1 MVSGRAT
8 LIECTLRGNLAMVT
22 RTGHH
27 ASGGGASIGESG
39 TLELIGARMN
49 SNDAGGKGIYE
60 SNLLDETLSRSNR
73 MERAAHI
80 DCAGNVTLVD
90 SRISSSPATSSVAM
104 SSTEPGVGQLEY
116 AASVAM
122 SSTEPGVGQLEY
134 AASAWITGRGS
145 GVITIR
151 DCKLESAVADVARP
165 TVLLRLVGSLSQSV
179 MRGCTAVNMAVDI
192 PEVAQ
197 PPKRFAA
204 INSTFEPPLLTK
216 MPAAVD
222 PPHCSVIV
230 AGERVCDPRAQCRN
244 GTSGGIWCSCTGDGL
259 RHKPGVV
266 PDGQQCQQEARV
278 DLHVQSKKLLL
289 KVRKPG
295 SERLAVIVNATGE
308 TKFSAQYS
316 LGITHV
322 SGSGNNRMMLG
333 NASWQS
339 LNDTLLSLHGFALRW
354 DKPPSED
361 AAIDLDREAGSFAV
375 SKIYRYQLRLDCGKT
390 RPCLA
395 DGDSVETLMQIGTD
409 SDSSSM
415 RSEVLLITDVE
426 AFVSCDQSQAWVE
439 RDVYDLPPQTPF
451 RVHVTAV
458 DVDGLAVNF
467 TRADIAFLLGKRY
480 SNKTVTLPVQWNS
493 GSNEYVAVA
502 SGDLTNDDGEHELIV
517 RVRQGWSEADARV
530 KDCILLRRVITV
542 IADRRQ
548 AILAGCLAS
557 VLLLAG
563 VAVGHLLHKN
573 RERALRIFLS
583 FLSFEGLLLVEVLLE
598 LWGTRPPA
606 CTTTPKHTHRPV
618 SGLGLGSVCIEPFVA
633 FVVQTWRGT
642 ASSWSL

>member
-8 LIECTLRGNLAMVT
+8 LIECTLRGNMAMVT
-22 RTGHH
+22 RTGNH
-27 ASGGGASIGESG
+27 ASGGGAGIGDSG
-39 TLELIGARMN
+39 TLELFGARMN

-60 SNLLDETLSRSNR
+60 ITPVLGELLSRRNR

-90 SRISSSPATSSVAM
+90 SGISSPATSSVAM

-116 AASVAM
+116 AAS
-122 SSTEPGVGQLEY
+122 
-134 AASAWITGRGS
+134 AWITARGS
-145 GVITIR
+145 GVIMIR

-165 TVLLRLVGSLSQSV
+165 TILLRLVGSLSQSV

-197 PPKRFAA
+197 KRFAA

-216 MPAAVD
+216 MPAAVE

-230 AGERVCDPRAQCRN
+230 AGERVCDPRARCQTR
-244 GTSGGIWCSCTGDGL
+244 TSGGIWCSCIGDGL

-278 DLHVQSKKLLL
+278 DLHMQSEKLRL

-295 SERLAVIVNATGE
+295 SLSELLAVIVYATGE
-308 TKFSAQYS
+308 MKFSAQYS

-361 AAIDLDREAGSFAV
+361 ADVDLDREAGSFAV

-415 RSEVLLITDVE
+415 RSKVLLITDVE
-426 AFVSCDQSQAWVE
+426 ALVSCDQSQAWVE
-439 RDVYDLPPQTPF
+439 RDIYDLPPQTPF

-467 TRADIAFLLGKRY
+467 TRADIAFLLGKRN
-480 SNKTVTLPVQWNS
+480 SSETVTLPVQWNS

-542 IADRRQ
+542 VPDRSQ

-557 VLLLAG
+557 ALLLAG
-563 VAVGHLLHKN
+563 GAVGYLLHKN
-573 RERALRIFLS
+573 RERALRLFLS

-606 CTTTPKHTHRPV
+606 WARTRTTTHTRTYRPV
-618 SGLGLGSVCIEPFVA
+618 PASV
-633 FVVQTWRGT
+633 
-642 ASSWSL
+642 

>member
-8 LIECTLRGNLAMVT
+8 LIECTLRGNMAMVT
-22 RTGHH
+22 RTGNH
-27 ASGGGASIGESG
+27 ASGGGAGIGDSG
-39 TLELIGARMN
+39 TLELFGARMN
-49 SNDAGGKGIYE
+49 SNDAGGKGISE
-60 SNLLDETLSRSNR
+60 ITPVLGELLSRCNR

-90 SRISSSPATSSVAM
+90 SGISSSPATSSVAM

-116 AASVAM
+116 AAS
-122 SSTEPGVGQLEY
+122 
-134 AASAWITGRGS
+134 AWITARGS

-165 TVLLRLVGSLSQSV
+165 TILLRLVGSLSESV

-197 PPKRFAA
+197 LIPAKKRFAA

-216 MPAAVD
+216 MPAAVE

-230 AGERVCDPRAQCRN
+230 AGERVCDPRAQCQTR
-244 GTSGGIWCSCTGDGL
+244 TSGGIWCSCIGDGL

-295 SERLAVIVNATGE
+295 SLSERLAVIVNATGE

-361 AAIDLDREAGSFAV
+361 ADVDLDREAGSFAV

-426 AFVSCDQSQAWVE
+426 ALVSCDQSQAWVE
-439 RDVYDLPPQTPF
+439 RDIYDLPPQTPF

-467 TRADIAFLLGKRY
+467 TRADIAFLLGKRN
-480 SNKTVTLPVQWNS
+480 SSETVTLPVQWNS

-530 KDCILLRRVITV
+530 MDCILLRRVITV
-542 IADRRQ
+542 VPDRSQ

-557 VLLLAG
+557 ALLLAG
-563 VAVGHLLHKN
+563 GAVGYLLHKN
-573 RERALRIFLS
+573 RERALRLFLS

-606 CTTTPKHTHRPV
+606 
-618 SGLGLGSVCIEPFVA
+618 
-633 FVVQTWRGT
+633 
-642 ASSWSL
+642 